1 MASNPLIEFILVLLI
16 IFIVFI
22 VTYVVGLVI
31 VKSKQVKKSNISLIV
46 GFIFLIFGLISVL
59 IFNHYEQIIFSL
71 VGVCL
76 VLEGAYKNKGYYNKT
91 YYLSSLVILVLL
103 ELIFIYA
110 AFFTTSVNLWG
121 VYFLYITIGILGLG
135 IVLWIRS
142 YLRRHE
148 NPKMPW
154 INEW

>member
-1 MASNPLIEFILVLLI
+1 MALNQLITLVTGLLI
-16 IFIVFI
+16 IFI
-22 VTYVVGLVI
+22 VTYVVGFII
-31 VKSKQVKKSNISLIV
+31 VKSKQVKKSNISLII

-59 IFNHYEQIIFSL
+59 IFNDYEQIIFSL

-110 AFFTTSVNLWG
+110 AFFTPMA
-121 VYFLYITIGILGLG
+121 I
-135 IVLWIRS
+135 
-142 YLRRHE
+142 
-148 NPKMPW
+148 
-154 INEW
+154 

>member
-1 MASNPLIEFILVLLI
+1 MALNQLITLVTGLLI
-16 IFIVFI
+16 IFI
-22 VTYVVGLVI
+22 VTYVVGFII
-31 VKSKQVKKSNISLIV
+31 VKSKQVKKSNISLII

-59 IFNHYEQIIFSL
+59 IFNDYEQIIFSL
-71 VGVCL
+71 LFVCL

-110 AFFTTSVNLWG
+110 AFFTPNGHLG
-121 VYFLYITIGILGLG
+121 GIYYLYLVIGILGLG
-135 IVLWIRS
+135 IILWIRS
-142 YLRRHE
+142 YLRRQE